1 MSKKRNNLSP
11 SPSPGSDANDSGDA
25 AASKADRA
33 ERGAQQRDIAD
44 TCVAVGWTLVTFF
57 LAFGLVLESFHLV
70 KLPFYLDIRLRREL
84 WTLAH
89 AHGTL
94 MGVISILFGLSA
106 QRFLPYPPLR
116 ATASRL
122 VLAGSVLVPLGF
134 LGGGIANAEG
144 DPSLAILL
152 VPTGAL
158 LAILGLALLARGAWK
173 R

>member
-11 SPSPGSDANDSGDA
+11 SPTGSDANDGEATPKESRSRG
-25 AASKADRA
+25 
-33 ERGAQQRDIAD
+33 ERGGSQRDIAD
-44 TCVAVGWTLVTFF
+44 TCVALGWTLVAFF
-57 LAFGLVLESFHLV
+57 LTFGLVLESFHLI

-94 MGVISILFGLSA
+94 MGVFSILFGLSV
-106 QRFLPYPPLR
+106 QRFIPFPPLR
-116 ATASRL
+116 TTASRL
-122 VLAGSVLVPLGF
+122 VMAGSVLVPLGF

-158 LAILGLALLARGAWK
+158 LAIVGLAMLVRGAWK
-173 R
+173 K

>member
-1 MSKKRNNLSP
+1 MSKKTHDLSP
-11 SPSPGSDANDSGDA
+11 SPSPGTASTA
-25 AASKADRA
+25 AESEAKSQDRR
-33 ERGAQQRDIAD
+33 RGRAAGRDIAD
-44 TCVAVGWTLVTFF
+44 TCVAVGFALVTVF
-57 LAFGLVLESFHLV
+57 LVFGLVLESFHLV

-94 MGVISILFGLSA
+94 MGAITILFGLSA
-106 QRFLPYPPLR
+106 ERFLPRLALR
-116 ATASRL
+116 QVAARL
-122 VLAGSVLVPLGF
+122 VMAGACLVPLGF

-158 LAILGLALLARGAWK
+158 LAILGLGLLVRGAFK
-173 R
+173 G